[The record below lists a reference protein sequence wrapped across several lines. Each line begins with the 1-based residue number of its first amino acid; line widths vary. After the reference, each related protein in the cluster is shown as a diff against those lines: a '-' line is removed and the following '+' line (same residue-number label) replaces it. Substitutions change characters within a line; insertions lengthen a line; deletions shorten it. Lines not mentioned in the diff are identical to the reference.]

1 MRKRFSKSFTPYLY
15 LAPVLIGLSVFT
27 VGPILSS
34 FFLSFTDY
42 ELGLKATWV
51 GTENYAKLAASEV
64 FLQSVKNTL
73 LYVVL
78 YVPLAVVFSFMLA
91 MLVQGK
97 LRGRAFF
104 RTVFFLPVVTSMVAA
119 ALIWGWLYHPDVGLL
134 NYVLSSLGIVGP
146 RWLEDPDTALSAL
159 VIVGVW
165 KNAGYNMLIFLAG
178 LSGISNEVI
187 EAARLEGATVLQR
200 VRHILVPMLLPVIF
214 FVTVITTISAFQI
227 FEQTYMLTRGGPANS
242 TLTLSYYIWQMA
254 FQFFDM
260 GLASAMAYVLFAILA
275 VLTAVQFQVRKRA
288 AA

>member
-15 LAPVLIGLSVFT
+15 LAPVLIGLLVFT

-51 GTENYAKLAASEV
+51 GPENYAKLAASEV

-227 FEQTYMLTRGGPANS
+227 FEQTYVLTRGGPANS

>member
-1 MRKRFSKSFTPYLY
+1 MRKRLKNSVVPYLY
-15 LAPVLIGLSVFT
+15 LSPVLIGLSVFT
-27 VGPILSS
+27 IGPILSS
-34 FFLSFTDY
+34 FFLSFTNY
-42 ELGLKATWV
+42 ELGLKAEWI
-51 GTENYAKLAASEV
+51 GGANYAKLADSEV

-73 LYVVL
+73 VYVIL
-78 YVPLAVVFSFMLA
+78 YVPLAVIFSFALA
-91 MLVQGK
+91 MLVNGK

-134 NYVLSSLGIVGP
+134 NYVLSTLGIVGP

-187 EAARLEGATVLQR
+187 EAAKLEGASVWKR
-200 VRHILVPMLLPVIF
+200 IRYVLVPMLMPVIF

-227 FEQTYMLTRGGPANS
+227 FEQTYVLTKGGPANS

-260 GLASAMAYVLFAILA
+260 GQASAMAYVLFAILA
-275 VLTAVQFQVRKRA
+275 ILTAVQFQVRKRA